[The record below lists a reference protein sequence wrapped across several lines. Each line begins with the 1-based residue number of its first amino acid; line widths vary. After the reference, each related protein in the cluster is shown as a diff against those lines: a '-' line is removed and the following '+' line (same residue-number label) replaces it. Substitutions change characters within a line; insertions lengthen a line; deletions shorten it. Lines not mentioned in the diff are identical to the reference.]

1 MPSRHPHFLDRLCYL
16 WCLRPLCL
24 SFPFS
29 LMSSTGLAIFTSM
42 FPIYPGIPCYTLVDL
57 AILVDLACPAY
68 YLFMYR
74 LSAFW

>member
-29 LMSSTGLAIFTSM
+29 SVAFTGLTVP
-42 FPIYPGIPCYTLVDL
+42 FPIMVTTASRPLV
-57 AILVDLACPAY
+57 P
-68 YLFMYR
+68 
-74 LSAFW
+74 LSAHQCIDY